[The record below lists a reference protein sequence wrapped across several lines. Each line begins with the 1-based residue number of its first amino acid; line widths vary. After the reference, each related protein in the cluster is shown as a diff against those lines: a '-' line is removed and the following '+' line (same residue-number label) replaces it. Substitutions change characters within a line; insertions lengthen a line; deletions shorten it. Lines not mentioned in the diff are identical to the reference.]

1 MIIDVSIFSHIL
13 VTTPSV
19 IISLTPQIYLRI
31 FWDYFGSLW
40 WVFWIN
46 SRLGWRLHAMSHYPW
61 PLTQIRSSCKS
72 KRFEYDVT
80 LWFIWAQQFSIAIF
94 CLDNFSETRN
104 KNVELYDDRNRVEL
118 SKFYPT
124 RNFLILCWNNFI
136 SKIDLPYWHNRV
148 CLYHHPTTSQ
158 PRPFRDPTA
167 RCRVTVTYKSHGL
180 NKNVSE
186 CALAVFKKIEIKI
199 RNNFCIWSNW

>member
-104 KNVELYDDRNRVEL
+104 KNVELCDDRNRVEL

-124 RNFLILCWNNFI
+124 RNFLILCWNNFYF
-136 SKIDLPYWHNRV
+136 KNWPFL
-148 CLYHHPTTSQ
+148 LTQ
-158 PRPFRDPTA
+158 PRLSLPPSNHESDATLPRPYREMPHDCDLQIPW
-167 RCRVTVTYKSHGL
+167 
-180 NKNVSE
+180 
-186 CALAVFKKIEIKI
+186 IE
-199 RNNFCIWSNW
+199 